1 LDERIGDMASS
12 ENKFKGSGYTH
23 TQTTSLKTALDG
35 KRSVENKEYSRKRSS
50 KKKKTSVYETM
61 AAVECKTQRLSRHS
75 KESTSLPGQ
84 GRVVGAD
91 DAILANKE
99 GGNTEAGE

>member
-1 LDERIGDMASS
+1 M
-12 ENKFKGSGYTH
+12 
-23 TQTTSLKTALDG
+23 
-35 KRSVENKEYSRKRSS
+35 
-50 KKKKTSVYETM
+50 KTSVYETM
-61 AAVECKTQRLSRHS
+61 AAVECETQQLSRHS

-99 GGNTEAGE
+99 GGKHRGGSVISDKNEGLWRVEVGQPNFNSL